1 MDNTA
6 EQQQTAFDE
15 DAGMSV
21 PASTHQATWWQ
32 GIVRR
37 LVAAVNL
44 EAVNYDDALIELDD
58 AIALN
63 PDAAVNYVLR
73 GEIYMKLKNY
83 TLAAADFEHA
93 LSLTAESVEN
103 SDWGLLEQVMQDRA
117 RQGLRRVLPRLAHEN
132 SPMMTDE
139 G

>member
-1 MDNTA
+1 MNDAA
-6 EQQQTAFDE
+6 EQQQTAFDV
-15 DAGMSV
+15 DVAPMS
-21 PASTHQATWWQ
+21 ASTHQPSWWQ
-32 GIVRR
+32 VIVQR
-37 LVAAVNL
+37 LTAIVNPQ
-44 EAVNYDDALIELDD
+44 AVNYDDALIELDD

-73 GEIYMKLKNY
+73 GEIYMKLKNN

-103 SDWGLLEQVMQDRA
+103 SDWGFLEQVMQDRA
-117 RQGLRRVLPRLAHEN
+117 RQGLRRVLPRLTQAN
-132 SPMMTDE
+132 SPLMADK